1 MAKMSK
7 LSPYS
12 TTKKITVQ
20 DLRDIKAKGGKI
32 TKNPFFNFVRTV
44 RLLHP
49 GRRQAEVAIIAGEL
63 WKQLDCDTKLEFY
76 GQALLQKRYDELNVK
91 KGAMN
96 CDMTQ
101 FTKPAAQKSELIS
114 KNKKKRQNRI
124 VLKPRQKRR

>member
-20 DLRDIKAKGGKI
+20 DLREIKAKGGKI

-49 GRRQAEVAIIAGEL
+49 GRRQAEVI
-63 WKQLDCDTKLEFY
+63 F
-76 GQALLQKRYDELNVK
+76 
-91 KGAMN
+91 
-96 CDMTQ
+96 Q
-101 FTKPAAQKSELIS
+101 FFFHFECIWFNYLT
-114 KNKKKRQNRI
+114 
-124 VLKPRQKRR
+124 

>member
-20 DLRDIKAKGGKI
+20 DLREIKAKGGKI

-49 GRRQAEVAIIAGEL
+49 GRRQAEVI
-63 WKQLDCDTKLEFY
+63 F
-76 GQALLQKRYDELNVK
+76 
-91 KGAMN
+91 
-96 CDMTQ
+96 
-101 FTKPAAQKSELIS
+101 
-114 KNKKKRQNRI
+114 
-124 VLKPRQKRR
+124 